1 MAIVIFAN
9 DEDKQ
14 KLDDA
19 LKAAGLEYDILEPT
33 VKNIL
38 HLAIGLADDTP
49 AEEAPADGESAS
61 ADETETETD
70 IVDALTGD
78 ADAKEEKPVGESLGF
93 ARFNGEAVKLFK
105 SSTNENVVF
114 VQNLIPGS
122 KTTYAL
128 NESVVSFWVDNSKV
142 AEQFGLLEMVTVEG
156 PKNYMG
162 SFQIRQSPTSES
174 YVTIAASSLE
184 LLARA

>member
-38 HLAIGLADDTP
+38 HLAIGLADDTSEEETS
-49 AEEAPADGESAS
+49 AEDESAADEEAAEA
-61 ADETETETD
+61 D
-70 IVDALTGD
+70 IVDTLTND
-78 ADAKEEKPVGESLGF
+78 EEKPVGESLGV
-93 ARFNGEAVKLFK
+93 ARFNGEALKLFK
-105 SSTNENVVF
+105 STTNENIVF
-114 VQNLIPGS
+114 VQNLIPGA
-122 KTTYAL
+122 KTTYSL
-128 NESVVSFWVDNSKV
+128 NESVVSFWVDNTKD
-142 AEQFGLLEMVTVEG
+142 AEQFGFLEMVLESVG
-156 PKNYMG
+156 PRTYMG
-162 SFQIRQSPTSES
+162 SFQIRQSPTTES
-174 YVTIAASSLE
+174 FVTIATSSLE

>member
-49 AEEAPADGESAS
+49 EEETPVDDESAPADDEE
-61 ADETETETD
+61 ADEAD
-70 IVDALTGD
+70 VVDALTGG
-78 ADAKEEKPVGESLGF
+78 AEEPVGESLGF
-93 ARFNGEAVKLFK
+93 ARFNGEPLKLFK
-105 SSTNENVVF
+105 STTNENIVF

-122 KTTYAL
+122 KTTYSL
-128 NESVVSFWVDNSKV
+128 NESVVSFWVDNTKD
-142 AEQFGLLEMVTVEG
+142 AEQFGFLEMVLETVG
-156 PKNYMG
+156 PRTYMG
-162 SFQIRQSPTSES
+162 SFQIRQSPTTES
-174 YVTIAASSLE
+174 FVTIATSSLE

>member
-49 AEEAPADGESAS
+49 AEEAPTEDESAP
-61 ADETETETD
+61 ADETETD

-78 ADAKEEKPVGESLGF
+78 VDTKEEKPVGESLGF
-93 ARFNGEAVKLFK
+93 ARFNSEAVKLFK

-128 NESVVSFWVDNSKV
+128 NESVVSFWVDNSKEI
-142 AEQFGLLEMVTVEG
+142 EQFGLLEMVTVEG

-184 LLARA
+184 LLVRP

>member
-49 AEEAPADGESAS
+49 EEETPAEDESVPTGGEEAGEA
-61 ADETETETD
+61 D
-70 IVDALTGD
+70 IVDALTSG
-78 ADAKEEKPVGESLGF
+78 AEEPVEESLGF

-114 VQNLIPGS
+114 VQNLIPGP

-128 NESVVSFWVDNSKV
+128 NESVVSFWVDNSKDV
-142 AEQFGLLEMVTVEG
+142 EQFGFLEMVLESVG
-156 PKNYMG
+156 PRTYMG

-174 YVTIAASSLE
+174 FVTIAKSSLE